1 MLEALAL
8 DGKGESTVFGDSK
21 TWTPAVAALLNG
33 ALGHSL
39 DFDDTHADS
48 SLHPSAPVVPAAFA
62 VGEMVGASGRDV
74 LTAIVAGYEV
84 CCRLGNALDPTS
96 HYARG
101 FHPTA
106 TAGTYGAAA
115 AAGKLFGLS
124 KDQIIAAFGV
134 SGSQAAG
141 SLQFLVN
148 GAWNKRYQVGAAAMN
163 GVIAATLARN
173 DFVGSTESVEGKHGL
188 LVGYSDDAH
197 PDKATAGL
205 GKIYETLK
213 IGVKPYPSCRY
224 THAALDALIAMRRE
238 HNLTPD
244 QIKRVEIGLHRNGIT
259 LTGDAATKRHPT
271 SIVGGQFSMFFTGA
285 LALDQG
291 RFGWDDYERLGDA
304 AVNALADKFD
314 VVQDD
319 RLEIGRT
326 HPFGA
331 RVSITTDD
339 GVHERLYA
347 DPSGEP
353 NSFPDAQ
360 AMQQKFLTLAR
371 PVLNGRADQLAD
383 AILRWRDSIASRRR
397 RSWDGSSS
405 RFRGRVDQCAAL
417 RRVRGS
423 PRAHALDR
431 GRTPHPALR
440 ATSPTRGEVLSVNCS
455 RQLSLV
461 CRRGDDVAHELEHA
475 VGLRRPVRRP
485 AEPDDDQPLRRHDDH
500 ILPDRA
506 LGEEGV
512 ARPAALDPVGRAKT
526 VAEIGPEARPWPT
539 QAFGVGDAEYFTH
552 PSGRMRLPPTTP
564 SLR

>member
-1 MLEALAL
+1 MAEETATLAAYVANLKFADIPPDVRDRAKALTLDFLGSAIRARRDAESMPSLLKMLESLAL
-8 DGKGESTVFGDSK
+8 DGKGDATVFGDTR

-62 VGEMVGASGRDV
+62 VGEMIGASGREV
-74 LTAIVAGYEV
+74 LTAVVAGYEV

-115 AAGKLFGLS
+115 AASKLFGLS
-124 KDQIIAAFGV
+124 AEQTVAAFGV

-173 DFVGSTESVEGKHGL
+173 DFVGSTESIEGKHGL
-188 LVGYSDDAH
+188 LVGYSDNAH
-197 PDKATAGL
+197 PGMATAGL
-205 GKIYETLK
+205 GTIYETMK
-213 IGVKPYPSCRY
+213 VGVKPYPSCRY

-244 QIKRVEIGLHRNGIT
+244 QIRSVEIGLHRNGIT
-259 LTGDAATKRHPT
+259 LAGDAATKRHPK

-285 LALDQG
+285 VALDQG
-291 RFGWDDYERLGDA
+291 RFGWDDYQRLGDA
-304 AVNALADKFD
+304 AIDALADRFD
-314 VVQDD
+314 VVRDD
-319 RLEIGRT
+319 RLEIGRS

-339 GVHERLYA
+339 GVHERLFP

-353 NSFPDAQ
+353 GSFPDAQ

-371 PVLNGRADQLAD
+371 PVLQGRADQLAD
-383 AILRWRDSIASRRR
+383 AILSLE
-397 RSWDGSSS
+397 
-405 RFRGRVDQCAAL
+405 RFDRVAQATQLGRQ
-417 RRVRGS
+417 
-423 PRAHALDR
+423 
-431 GRTPHPALR
+431 
-440 ATSPTRGEVLSVNCS
+440 
-455 RQLSLV
+455 
-461 CRRGDDVAHELEHA
+461 
-475 VGLRRPVRRP
+475 
-485 AEPDDDQPLRRHDDH
+485 
-500 ILPDRA
+500 
-506 LGEEGV
+506 
-512 ARPAALDPVGRAKT
+512 
-526 VAEIGPEARPWPT
+526 
-539 QAFGVGDAEYFTH
+539 
-552 PSGRMRLPPTTP
+552 
-564 SLR
+564 

>member
-1 MLEALAL
+1 MTDETAKLADYVAGLTYDAIPREVLERAKHLTL
-8 DGKGESTVFGDSK
+8 DFLGSAVRARREAESTPSLLGMLKALGLDHDGEATVVGDSK

-62 VGEMVGASGRDV
+62 AGEMVNASGRDV

-115 AAGKLFGLS
+115 AAAKLFGLT
-124 KDQIIAAFGV
+124 KEQIISAFGV

-148 GAWNKRYQVGAAAMN
+148 GSWNKRYQVGAAAMN
-163 GVIAATLARN
+163 GVIAASLAR
-173 DFVGSTESVEGKHGL
+173 DGFIGSSESVEGKHGL
-188 LVGYSDDAH
+188 LVGYTDDAH
-197 PDKATAGL
+197 PDKAVADL
-205 GKIYETLK
+205 GKVYETMK

-224 THAALDALIAMRRE
+224 THAAIDALLAMRRA

-259 LTGDAATKRHPT
+259 LTGDAPTKRHPT

-291 RFGWDDYERLGDA
+291 RFGWDDYARLGDKA
-304 AVNALADKFD
+304 INALADKID

-319 RLEIGRT
+319 RLEAGRT

-331 RVSITTDD
+331 RVTVTTDD
-339 GVHERLYA
+339 GVHEELYP

-353 NSFPDAQ
+353 TSFPDSA
-360 AMQQKFLTLAR
+360 AMRQKFLTLAR
-371 PVLNGRADQLAD
+371 PVLDGRAEKFAD
-383 AILRWRDSIASRRR
+383 AIL
-397 RSWDGSSS
+397 
-405 RFRGRVDQCAAL
+405 
-417 RRVRGS
+417 
-423 PRAHALDR
+423 
-431 GRTPHPALR
+431 
-440 ATSPTRGEVLSVNCS
+440 
-455 RQLSLV
+455 SL
-461 CRRGDDVAHELEHA
+461 ETY
-475 VGLRRPVRRP
+475 
-485 AEPDDDQPLRRHDDH
+485 
-500 ILPDRA
+500 DRA
-506 LGEEGV
+506 AQAIQL
-512 ARPAALDPVGRAKT
+512 GRA
-526 VAEIGPEARPWPT
+526 
-539 QAFGVGDAEYFTH
+539 
-552 PSGRMRLPPTTP
+552 
-564 SLR
+564 

>member
-1 MLEALAL
+1 MAQETATLAAYVAELKYDDIPPEVLDRAKVLTLDFLGSAIRARREAESTPSVVKMLAALKLDAAGEA
-8 DGKGESTVFGDSK
+8 TVFGDDR

-33 ALGHSL
+33 TMGHSL

-62 VGEMVGASGRDV
+62 VGEMVGASGREV

-124 KDQIIAAFGV
+124 EQQLIYAFGV

-148 GAWNKRYQVGAAAMN
+148 GAWNKRYQVGASAMN
-163 GVIAATLARN
+163 GVIAATLAKN
-173 DFVGSTESVEGKHGL
+173 DFVGAIESVEGKHGL
-188 LVGYSDDAH
+188 LVGYTDTPH
-197 PDKATAGL
+197 HDKAVAGL
-205 GKIYETLK
+205 GSTYETMK

-224 THAALDALIAMRRE
+224 THAAIDAIIALRRE

-244 QIKRVEIGLHRNGIT
+244 QVKRVEIGLHRNGIT

-291 RFGWDDYERLGDA
+291 RFGWDDYTRLGDTA
-304 AVNALADKFD
+304 INALADKFD

-319 RLEIGRT
+319 KLEIGRS

-331 RVSITTDD
+331 RVTITTAD
-339 GVHERLYA
+339 GVHERLHD

-353 NSFPDAQ
+353 TSFPTAQ
-360 AMQQKFLTLAR
+360 AMSDKFLTLAR
-371 PVLNGRADQLAD
+371 PVLSSRAQSFAD
-383 AILRWRDSIASRRR
+383 AILSLE
-397 RSWDGSSS
+397 
-405 RFRGRVDQCAAL
+405 RFERVEQ
-417 RRVRGS
+417 
-423 PRAHALDR
+423 
-431 GRTPHPALR
+431 
-440 ATSPTRGEVLSVNCS
+440 AT
-455 RQLSLV
+455 
-461 CRRGDDVAHELEHA
+461 
-475 VGLRRPVRRP
+475 
-485 AEPDDDQPLRRHDDH
+485 
-500 ILPDRA
+500 A
-506 LGEEGV
+506 LG
-512 ARPAALDPVGRAKT
+512 RA
-526 VAEIGPEARPWPT
+526 
-539 QAFGVGDAEYFTH
+539 
-552 PSGRMRLPPTTP
+552 
-564 SLR
+564 

>member
-1 MLEALAL
+1 MADETATLAGYVADLQFDAIPMQVIERAKVLTLDFLGSAIRARRDAESTPALLDMLRTLAL
-8 DGKGESTVFGDSK
+8 DGDGCATVFGDTRK
-21 TWTPAVAALLNG
+21 RTPAVAALLNG

-62 VGEMVGASGRDV
+62 VGELVGASGGQV

-115 AAGKLFGLS
+115 AAAKLFGLS
-124 KDQIIAAFGV
+124 QHQIVAAFGV

-148 GAWNKRYQVGAAAMN
+148 GGWNKRYQVGAAAMN
-163 GVIAATLARN
+163 GVIAATLARHG
-173 DFVGSTESVEGKHGL
+173 FVGATQAIEGKHGL
-188 LVGYSDDAH
+188 LAGYSDDAH
-197 PDKATAGL
+197 PEQAVAGL
-205 GKIYETLK
+205 GAVYETMK

-244 QIKRVEIGLHRNGIT
+244 QIRRVEIGLHRNGIT

-285 LALDQG
+285 VALDQG
-291 RFGWDDYERLGDA
+291 RFGWDDYARLGDA
-304 AVNALADKFD
+304 AVNAIADRIAVMRD
-314 VVQDD
+314 E
-319 RLEIGRT
+319 RLENKT

-339 GVHERLYA
+339 GVHERIVA

-353 NSFPDAQ
+353 GAFPDAQ
-360 AMQQKFLTLAR
+360 AMRQKFMQLAR
-371 PVLNGRADQLAD
+371 PVLDDRAEPFAD
-383 AILRWRDSIASRRR
+383 AM
-397 RSWDGSSS
+397 
-405 RFRGRVDQCAAL
+405 
-417 RRVRGS
+417 
-423 PRAHALDR
+423 
-431 GRTPHPALR
+431 
-440 ATSPTRGEVLSVNCS
+440 
-455 RQLSLV
+455 LSLE
-461 CRRGDDVAHELEHA
+461 RFAH
-475 VGLRRPVRRP
+475 VGT
-485 AEPDDDQPLRRHDDH
+485 AT
-500 ILPDRA
+500 A
-506 LGEEGV
+506 LG
-512 ARPAALDPVGRAKT
+512 R
-526 VAEIGPEARPWPT
+526 
-539 QAFGVGDAEYFTH
+539 
-552 PSGRMRLPPTTP
+552 
-564 SLR
+564 

>member
-1 MLEALAL
+1 MAEETARLAGYVAALEFKDIPPEVRERAKALTLDFLGSAIRARRDAESTPTLFKTLQALAL
-8 DGKGESTVFGDSK
+8 DARGESTVFGDTRPWS
-21 TWTPAVAALLNG
+21 PAIAALLNG

-62 VGEMVGASGRDV
+62 VGELVGASGREV

-106 TAGTYGAAA
+106 TAGTFGAAA
-115 AAGKLFGLS
+115 AAAKLFKLPQ
-124 KDQIIAAFGV
+124 DRIIAAFGV
-134 SGSQAAG
+134 AGSQAAG

-148 GAWNKRYQVGAAAMN
+148 GAWNKRYQVGASAMN

-173 DFVGSTESVEGKHGL
+173 DFVGATESIEGKHGL
-188 LVGYSDDAH
+188 LVGYSDNAH
-197 PDKATAGL
+197 PEKAVADL
-205 GKIYETLK
+205 GKVYETMK

-224 THAALDALIAMRRE
+224 THAALDALIAIRRE

-271 SIVGGQFSMFFTGA
+271 SVVGGQFSMFFTGA
-285 LALDQG
+285 VALDQG
-291 RFGWDDYERLGDA
+291 RFGWDDYHRLGDA
-304 AVNALADKFD
+304 AIDALADKFD

-319 RLEIGRT
+319 RLETGRK

-339 GVHERLYA
+339 GVHERIHD

-353 NSFPDAQ
+353 NSFPDSQ
-360 AMQQKFLTLAR
+360 AMAQKFLTLAR

-383 AILRWRDSIASRRR
+383 AILSLE
-397 RSWDGSSS
+397 
-405 RFRGRVDQCAAL
+405 RFERIDQATHLGRQ
-417 RRVRGS
+417 
-423 PRAHALDR
+423 
-431 GRTPHPALR
+431 
-440 ATSPTRGEVLSVNCS
+440 
-455 RQLSLV
+455 
-461 CRRGDDVAHELEHA
+461 
-475 VGLRRPVRRP
+475 
-485 AEPDDDQPLRRHDDH
+485 
-500 ILPDRA
+500 
-506 LGEEGV
+506 
-512 ARPAALDPVGRAKT
+512 
-526 VAEIGPEARPWPT
+526 
-539 QAFGVGDAEYFTH
+539 
-552 PSGRMRLPPTTP
+552 
-564 SLR
+564 

>member
-1 MLEALAL
+1 MAQETATLAAYVAELKYDDIPPEVLDRAKVLTLDFLGSAIRARREAESTPSIVKMLAALKLDAAGEA
-8 DGKGESTVFGDSK
+8 TVFGDNR

-33 ALGHSL
+33 TMGHSL

-62 VGEMVGASGRDV
+62 VGEMVGASGCEV

-124 KDQIIAAFGV
+124 EQQLIYAFGV

-148 GAWNKRYQVGAAAMN
+148 GAWNKRYQVGASAMN
-163 GVIAATLARN
+163 GVIAATLAKN
-173 DFVGSTESVEGKHGL
+173 DFVGAIESVEGKHGL
-188 LVGYSDDAH
+188 LVGYTDTPH
-197 PDKATAGL
+197 HEKAVAGL
-205 GKIYETLK
+205 GTTYETMK

-224 THAALDALIAMRRE
+224 THAAIDAIIALRRE

-244 QIKRVEIGLHRNGIT
+244 QVKRIEIGLHRNGIT

-291 RFGWDDYERLGDA
+291 RFGWDDYVRLGDTA
-304 AVNALADKFD
+304 INALADKFD

-319 RLEIGRT
+319 RLEVGRS

-331 RVSITTDD
+331 RVTITTED
-339 GVHERLYA
+339 GVHERLHD

-353 NSFPDAQ
+353 TSFPSAQ
-360 AMQQKFLTLAR
+360 AMSDKFLTLAR
-371 PVLNGRADQLAD
+371 PVLSNRAQSFAD
-383 AILRWRDSIASRRR
+383 AILSLE
-397 RSWDGSSS
+397 
-405 RFRGRVDQCAAL
+405 RFDRVAQAA
-417 RRVRGS
+417 
-423 PRAHALDR
+423 
-431 GRTPHPALR
+431 
-440 ATSPTRGEVLSVNCS
+440 
-455 RQLSLV
+455 
-461 CRRGDDVAHELEHA
+461 EL
-475 VGLRRPVRRP
+475 
-485 AEPDDDQPLRRHDDH
+485 
-500 ILPDRA
+500 
-506 LGEEGV
+506 
-512 ARPAALDPVGRAKT
+512 GRA
-526 VAEIGPEARPWPT
+526 
-539 QAFGVGDAEYFTH
+539 
-552 PSGRMRLPPTTP
+552 
-564 SLR
+564 